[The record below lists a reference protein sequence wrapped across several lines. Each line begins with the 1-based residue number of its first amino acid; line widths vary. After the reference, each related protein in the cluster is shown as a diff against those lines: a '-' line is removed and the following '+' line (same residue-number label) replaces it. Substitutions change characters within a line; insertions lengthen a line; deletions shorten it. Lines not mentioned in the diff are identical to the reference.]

1 MRTADTA
8 FEQPVAARFRSEQ
21 IVMDYGATRALAGVD
36 LVIGPGEVHGLLG
49 ANGAGKSS
57 LIKIIAG
64 LQEPTSGTM
73 QLEGEAFAPRT
84 PAQSM
89 GAGVRVAHQEL
100 AVVGGLT
107 VKQNLAMGARFRE
120 RVTDRQYAELYEE
133 WGIPISMSTPMH
145 ELSPGLQA
153 AVSLSRSLV
162 GTSSFL
168 LLDEPTASLGPREV
182 TGLFRIIRR
191 RAAEGAAIVF
201 VSHRLGEV
209 SELCE
214 KATVLRNGRVV
225 SSGSILGKSEHEL
238 AELIAPTLPGEAAA
252 TRPHPSPGASRGA
265 GAGAGVAGG
274 TPMLR
279 VSNLRLQTAVAD
291 VSLTVHPGEI
301 VGIAGLVGAGRTELV
316 EALMGLRRIVSGS
329 IEVDG
334 KPFRPKSPYYALR
347 HGVALVPEERAR
359 QALFPQRN
367 IVFNASTSRF
377 RSLGRGIGGWRSNPR
392 AYLETTTERMS
403 ELHLKASSLTASIM
417 SLSGGNQQKVVLGR
431 VLSDDVRL
439 LLLDEPTRGVDVGAR
454 RDFQAMIR
462 RVADRGV
469 AIVYISSELA
479 ELRLCDRIQV
489 MAEGVTTVTAPTG
502 DEFDEDELTRLCFIR
517 ATPGETT

>member
-1 MRTADTA
+1 MQIADTA
-8 FEQPVAARFRSEQ
+8 SEEPLALRFRSEQ
-21 IVMDYGATRALAGVD
+21 IVMDYGVTRALSGVD
-36 LVIGPGEVHGLLG
+36 LSIGAGEVHGLLG

-73 QLEGEAFAPRT
+73 HLEGKTFAPRN

-107 VKQNLAMGARFRE
+107 VRQNLAMGARYRE
-120 RVTDRQYAELYEE
+120 RVTERQYAELFEE
-133 WGIPISMSTPMH
+133 WGIPVSMSAPMH

-182 TGLFRIIRR
+182 AGLFRIIRR
-191 RAAEGAAIVF
+191 RAAEGAGIVF

-209 SELCE
+209 GELCE
-214 KATVLRNGRVV
+214 TATVLRNGRVV
-225 SSGSILGKSEHEL
+225 SSGSITGKSEHDL
-238 AELIAPTLPGEAAA
+238 AELIAPSAPGETAEVRARPA
-252 TRPHPSPGASRGA
+252 TPTSGDGRA
-265 GAGAGVAGG
+265 GGG

-279 VSNLRLQTAVAD
+279 VSNLRLQTVVAD
-291 VSLTVHPGEI
+291 ASLTVYPGEI

-329 IEVDG
+329 IQVDG
-334 KPFRPKSPYYALR
+334 KPFHPKSPYYALR

-392 AYLETTTERMS
+392 AYLETTTQRMS
-403 ELHLKASSLTASIM
+403 ELHLKASSLTASVM

-462 RVADRGV
+462 GVADRGV
-469 AIVYISSELA
+469 AVIYISSELA